1 MGHSSVMP
9 AWGDKLTGTEIEDLL
24 AYLHTILDAHP

>member
-1 MGHSSVMP
+1 MGHFSVMP

-24 AYLHTILDAHP
+24 AYLHTILDARP